1 MSINKKFIITAAVA
15 GLALSVSS
23 CKKYLD
29 VNTNPNVAHQATV
42 ITMLPAAQLYLGSA
56 MGVDMQI
63 NGSVWSQF
71 WTQTPAGSQYRA
83 LDQFDPKADYYNA
96 SWKNLYLSASNAYQ
110 LYNLADSQHKGAY
123 KAISLLMRAY
133 AFQALT
139 DGWGDVPFKDALSG
153 QFADGHITSPKYDS
167 QRVVYRG
174 ILAYIDSASALI
186 NLNDGA
192 APGADD
198 LIYGGNMSKWQK
210 FANTLKLRV
219 LMRMS
224 GIEPLY
230 ANPRIDTM
238 FLKGTQFM
246 GAGDDAVIAYGS
258 GATNNNPLYAELTS
272 VQMGGVQQMAGSKTA
287 IDEMNS
293 NNDYRSKVFFTT
305 VPGAGRVGI
314 KQGEYDIMVSSSSY
328 SVPSAH
334 VGGNAASAA
343 SAKAGVVLLSSW
355 ESYFLQ
361 AEAVARGIT
370 AAGGD
375 DADLFYKG
383 LNASFSYWNNALVTE
398 GYPSASAAYSVYVN
412 GDATASIPAAYWGQY
427 PVTGTADDKVRH
439 IITQKW
445 FSMCGTQGFE
455 AWTEWRRTGYP
466 TFLINP
472 RNSRIGAVQLPSRFV
487 YPASEAATNANYP
500 GLQSLTTRVWW
511 DKN

>member
-1 MSINKKFIITAAVA
+1 
-15 GLALSVSS
+15 
-23 CKKYLD
+23 
-29 VNTNPNVAHQATV
+29 
-42 ITMLPAAQLYLGSA
+42 
-56 MGVDMQI
+56 
-63 NGSVWSQF
+63 
-71 WTQTPAGSQYRA
+71 
-83 LDQFDPKADYYNA
+83 
-96 SWKNLYLSASNAYQ
+96 
-110 LYNLADSQHKGAY
+110 
-123 KAISLLMRAY
+123 
-133 AFQALT
+133 
-139 DGWGDVPFKDALSG
+139 
-153 QFADGHITSPKYDS
+153 
-167 QRVVYRG
+167 
-174 ILAYIDSASALI
+174 
-186 NLNDGA
+186 
-192 APGADD
+192 
-198 LIYGGNMSKWQK
+198 
-210 FANTLKLRV
+210 
-219 LMRMS
+219 
-224 GIEPLY
+224 
-230 ANPRIDTM
+230 
-238 FLKGTQFM
+238 M
-246 GAGDDAVIAYGS
+246 GAGDAAVIAYRS

-287 IDEMNS
+287 IDEMNL
-293 NNDYRSKVFFTT
+293 NNDYRSKVFYTT

-328 SVPSAH
+328 SVPGAH

-383 LNASFSYWNNALVTE
+383 LNASFSYWNNALVAE

-472 RNSRIGAVQLPSRFV
+472 RNSRIGATQLPSRFV

-500 GLQSLTTRVWW
+500 GIQSVTTRVWW